1 MIYTEINITGLEEI
15 KARVRELADLT
26 ERMHVALGKL
36 ENCKINIEAGID
48 GLSPMESSQVKS
60 NNQTQLR
67 FWHYLVSGGLRNL
80 LRAWWLRASWS

>member
-36 ENCKINIEAGID
+36 ENCKINIEDGID
-48 GLSPMESSQVKS
+48 GLSTMESSQVKS
-60 NNQTQLR
+60 NNQT
-67 FWHYLVSGGLRNL
+67 
-80 LRAWWLRASWS
+80 

>member
-36 ENCKINIEAGID
+36 ENSKINIEAGID

-60 NNQTQLR
+60 NNQT
-67 FWHYLVSGGLRNL
+67 
-80 LRAWWLRASWS
+80 

>member
-48 GLSPMESSQVKS
+48 G
-60 NNQTQLR
+60 
-67 FWHYLVSGGLRNL
+67 
-80 LRAWWLRASWS
+80 

>member
-36 ENCKINIEAGID
+36 ENCKINIWYPVDFEIFSGHGGYGQAGREFVTHCAIRTMARR
-48 GLSPMESSQVKS
+48 PR
-60 NNQTQLR
+60 TR
-67 FWHYLVSGGLRNL
+67 II
-80 LRAWWLRASWS
+80 

>member
-1 MIYTEINITGLEEI
+1 MILHFKQRSSKHDLYRDQHHGLEEI

-60 NNQTQLR
+60 NNQT
-67 FWHYLVSGGLRNL
+67 
-80 LRAWWLRASWS
+80 

>member
-48 GLSPMESSQVKS
+48 GLSPISGIRWTSKSSPGMVATVK
-60 NNQTQLR
+60 
-67 FWHYLVSGGLRNL
+67 LVVNS
-80 LRAWWLRASWS
+80 

>member
-36 ENCKINIEAGID
+36 ENCKINIESGIRWTSKS
-48 GLSPMESSQVKS
+48 SPGMVATVK
-60 NNQTQLR
+60 
-67 FWHYLVSGGLRNL
+67 LVVNS
-80 LRAWWLRASWS
+80 